1 MTLVGRAPAAPWRSI
16 QVLRKASTTTHTR
29 VAAATTATPSATR
42 RFSESASGERPMGA
56 LVSISPNSSRTTTE
70 PT

>member
-1 MTLVGRAPAAPWRSI
+1 MTLVALCPAAWWTSI

-29 VAAATTATPSATR
+29 VAAAATATARATQ
-42 RFSESASGERPMGA
+42 RFSESASGEWPIGA
-56 LVSISPNSSRTTTE
+56 RVSISPNSSSTTTE